1 MTALHPFEKSEW
13 LWPGLPSSLQN
24 TYADF
29 RRDFRLKTRPRR
41 APFFITADQ
50 NYMLYLNGR
59 YVGRGPARGFQT
71 HWPYDE
77 HDLAPLLRRGHNWLS
92 VRVYNSGAHCG
103 QYLHQGLAGLICAGK
118 MGGVD
123 VATNAAWIKRLT
135 PGNRG
140 DTARLSWLLNFQE
153 HADARAGDQAWIT
166 SALVPK
172 GWQVDP
178 WAVGGRASGCMPWH
192 SFEPRGIANLGH
204 ELLPYARVL
213 RTAAGANDP
222 GWEQGKNVS
231 VGMRGELAGAKW
243 TPSPREKEV
252 DAGSSPRPEAAGTPL
267 PPFKTVRIGA
277 TGRDRWRVALLD
289 MGKPVIGTL
298 LVDATGA
305 RGGEALDFC
314 FTEYL
319 EDDGSPSIPDGR
331 LGCGSAMGARLRL
344 RPGRNRHEFFQLIGH
359 RYLVVMVRGSTA
371 PLALRLTL
379 RFSVYPME
387 ITGRFVTD
395 HADLNAIHRI
405 CVQTQRICALDSY
418 VDTPWREQAQWW
430 GDARV
435 QAQNTFH
442 LCSDSRLVVRGI
454 RQIGQQDVPNG
465 LTYGHAPS
473 DFHNCI
479 LPDFSL
485 IWLLT
490 LWDHYHQ
497 TGDISLFVEQW
508 PRARRV
514 LGYFQ
519 TEGRDPRTGLLRYDP
534 RYWLFLDWTE
544 IHKDPI
550 PTLLNLWYVLAL
562 QKLSLLAAAAG
573 MKREQ
578 AELAALLADQTQRV
592 NRQLWDA
599 QAGLFHDGLDKHY
612 RPVPSH
618 CVHSQTLA
626 LHTGLRPEQHANL
639 LAKSLLPYARDDKIE
654 GVARPSSYWV
664 TYVYEALAA
673 AGHRREVIEHILRH
687 YSKMIPGGS
696 TWENFDVMIFD
707 TIASRTHAWSAHPMY
722 HFARIIGGVTQT
734 GTAWRRIRFA
744 PEFAIP
750 GVNRANLAI
759 PSPQGLIE
767 SSWTRTDTGLDVELR
782 LPRGIT
788 ADVEL
793 PGLPAGSV
801 TGVHRWRLEK

>member
-1 MTALHPFEKSEW
+1 MTAKHPFQKAEW
-13 LWPGLPSSLQN
+13 LWPTLPSSLQN

-29 RRDFRLKTRPRR
+29 RRDFRLKAAPRR

-92 VRVYNSGAHCG
+92 VRVYNSGASCG
-103 QYLHQGLAGLICAGK
+103 QYLHQGLAGLICAGSF
-118 MGGVD
+118 GGVD
-123 VATNAAWIKRLT
+123 LATNTSWIKRIT

-153 HADARAGDQAWIT
+153 HVDARAGDQSWISS
-166 SALVPK
+166 SAAPK

-178 WAVGGRASGCMPWH
+178 WVVGGRAAGCMPWH

-204 ELLPYARVL
+204 ELLPYDRMLGA
-213 RTAAGANDP
+213 TAGRNDP
-222 GWEQGKNVS
+222 GWEQGKNVA
-231 VGMRGELAGAKW
+231 VGMRGELTGAKW
-243 TPSPREKEV
+243 KSSASGKKV
-252 DAGSSPRPEAAGTPL
+252 DAGSSLRPEAAATPL
-267 PPFKTVRIGA
+267 LPSMVVRIGS
-277 TGRDRWRVALLD
+277 TGRNHWGAVLLD

-314 FTEYL
+314 FTEHL

-331 LGCGSAMGARLRL
+331 LGCGSAMSARLRL

-359 RYLVVMVRGSTA
+359 RYLVVMVRGSAA
-371 PLALRLTL
+371 PLTLRLAL
-379 RFSVYPME
+379 RFSVYPMD
-387 ITGRFVTD
+387 ITGKFETD
-395 HADLNAIHRI
+395 HADLNGIHRI

-442 LCSDSRLVVRGI
+442 LCNDTRLVVRGI
-454 RQIGQQDVPNG
+454 RQIAQQDVPNG
-465 LTYGHAPS
+465 LTYGHAPT

-497 TGDISLFVEQW
+497 TGDIRLFVEQW

-514 LGYFQ
+514 LDYFL
-519 TEGRDPRTGLLRYDP
+519 TEGRDARTGLLRYDP

-550 PTLLNLWYVLAL
+550 PTLLNLWYILAL
-562 QKLSLLAAAAG
+562 QKLSLLAAVAG
-573 MKREQ
+573 MKREGGEF
-578 AELAALLADQTQRV
+578 ASLLSDQIRRV
-592 NRQLWDA
+592 NRHLWDA
-599 QAGLFHDGLDKHY
+599 KAGLFHDGLDKRG

-626 LHTGLRPEQHANL
+626 LHTGLQPAHHAAM

-673 AGHRREVIEHILRH
+673 AGHRREVIDHIVRH
-687 YSKMIPGGS
+687 YSKMIPGGG

-722 HFARIIGGVTQT
+722 HFARIIGGVTQSA
-734 GTAWRRIRFA
+734 TAWRRIRFA
-744 PEFAIP
+744 PEFSIP
-750 GVNRANLAI
+750 GLNRARVAV

-767 SSWTRTDTGLDVELR
+767 SSWTRTGTRLDVELN
-782 LPRGIT
+782 LPKGIT
-788 ADVEL
+788 ADVIL
-793 PGLPAGSV
+793 PGVPRVSV
-801 TGVHRWRLEK
+801 TGRQRWRFAK